1 MAAGALSFNLSPA
14 VLGLC
19 PVKLET
25 MVGYPGTRA
34 GQPPAPPLSDGL
46 IFSSQISNIKYQVSN
61 ILQLLELLHVVTVSG
76 HDMEGLGR
84 LTYCHRKCFHGE
96 RLPTT
101 NKAVTIAGRAGTGL
115 ALSTFLS
122 SDCCSAPHNG
132 R

>member
-46 IFSSQISNIKYQVSN
+46 IFSSQISNIKLWNVF
-61 ILQLLELLHVVTVSG
+61 HVVTVSG

>member
-46 IFSSQISNIKYQVSN
+46 IFSSQISNIKLWNVF
-61 ILQLLELLHVVTVSG
+61 HVVTVSG

-115 ALSTFLS
+115 AVSTFLS